1 VRPRSI
7 IYFER
12 LFLASLGIAPVQI
25 YLAWDELAAREHLR
39 DRLFLVLLVVATLA
53 GLVLLVSRGRIA
65 WAKWLLAIL
74 WLIGLPLFLL
84 DLNRGS
90 ILGWTLLAAVQ
101 ALLQSGSLALLF
113 TDEARAWMKAG
124 EE

>member
-12 LFLASLGIAPVQI
+12 LFLASLAIAPVQI
-25 YLAWDELAAREHLR
+25 LLAWDELAARDHLR
-39 DRLFLVLLVVATLA
+39 DRLLLVILAVTTLG

-74 WLIGLPLFLL
+74 WVIGLPVFLV

-90 ILGWTLLAAVQ
+90 ILGWTLLAALQ

-113 TDEARAWMKAG
+113 TREARAWMNG
-124 EE
+124 EEG